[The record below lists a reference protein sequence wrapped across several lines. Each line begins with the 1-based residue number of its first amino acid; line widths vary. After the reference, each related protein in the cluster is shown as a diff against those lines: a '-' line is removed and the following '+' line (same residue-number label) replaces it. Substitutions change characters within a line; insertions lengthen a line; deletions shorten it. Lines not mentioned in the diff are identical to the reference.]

1 MILGVIEL
9 NRGMGDFLGSQ
20 LNLRYWRVY
29 NLLKKNI
36 LLFIFE
42 CKSFLTLF
50 RMGFF
55 EAGDRWGVGVV
66 TSVNKK
72 TNFTLIR
79 SL

>member
-42 CKSFLTLF
+42 CKSFLTYSGWAFL
-50 RMGFF
+50 RLVIDGV
-55 EAGDRWGVGVV
+55 WG
-66 TSVNKK
+66 
-72 TNFTLIR
+72 LLHR
-79 SL
+79 